1 MREPRNDKRKEPT
14 KEPNTHYWAN
24 MIFKHIKFISAF
36 IILLTCI
43 LMLYL
48 GELAE
53 NQFEV
58 IKGLACM
65 SAGFLFGS
73 GTSK

>member
-1 MREPRNDKRKEPT
+1 MREPRNDQRKEPT

-24 MIFKHIKFISAF
+24 MIFKHIKLILAF
-36 IILLTCI
+36 FILLICI
-43 LMLYL
+43 LMLCL
-48 GELAE
+48 GELAD

-73 GTSK
+73 GASK